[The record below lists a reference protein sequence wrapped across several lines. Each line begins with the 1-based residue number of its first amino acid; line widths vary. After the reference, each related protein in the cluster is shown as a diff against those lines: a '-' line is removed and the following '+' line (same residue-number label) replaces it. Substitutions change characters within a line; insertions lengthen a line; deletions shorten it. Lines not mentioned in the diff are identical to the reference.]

1 MTMNNSTSTFTVSST
16 GTYEV
21 TFRVRTVQTSV
32 ALGISVNGSVSIGN
46 EFYSSNGIDA
56 GQALMRF
63 NAGDSLQLINATGST
78 ISLPLGLDTT
88 ASMIVTRVS

>member
-1 MTMNNSTSTFTVSST
+1 
-16 GTYEV
+16 
-21 TFRVRTVQTSV
+21 
-32 ALGISVNGSVSIGN
+32 VSIGN